1 MTALVQQDWQFQF
14 VQWHWLMVPAC
25 LLITL
30 IFFKY
35 IAGVSLQWK
44 LPAGLSSVSQSFRH
58 PRFELISALY
68 GQSHLRQAGLM
79 KWFRALLSWFMIA
92 LLFVALAQPE
102 WVRKEL
108 QEPSKFRDIVFVVDT
123 SVSMIQRDYLVK
135 GQRVDRMTLLK
146 GVLTRFIDQ
155 LKQDNVSVIVF
166 ADEAYTLV
174 PLTRDHQLA
183 RTMLSRVQVGIAGR
197 TSALGEALAQAVH
210 EAEQSRNKERVLVLL
225 TDATRL
231 TGKIKADVAMEL
243 ARQAGLHVYTV
254 AIGARTYEASEKKP
268 SGLIYDPADIDRLKL
283 IAQHTGGKF
292 YWAGS
297 TDSLSNAI
305 KDIEKSERSKEA
317 PIVLYV
323 RQSLYQWP
331 LLLAI
336 IMLTLLQVSSLFRR
350 SAV

>member
-1 MTALVQQDWQFQF
+1 MNTLVHQAWQFQF
-14 VQWHWLMVPAC
+14 VQWLWLLVPVF
-25 LLITL
+25 LLVAL
-30 IFFKY
+30 LFLRY
-35 IAGVSLQWK
+35 VASVSLQWQ

-58 PRFELISALY
+58 PRFELITALY
-68 GQSHLRQAGLM
+68 GKSHLRQAGLI
-79 KWFRALLSWFMIA
+79 KWFRMIVA
-92 LLFVALAQPE
+92 WLMICLLFIALAQPE

-146 GVLTRFIDQ
+146 GVLTRFIDE
-155 LKQDNVSVIVF
+155 LKQDNVSIIVY

-174 PLTRDHQLA
+174 PLTQDHELA
-183 RTMLSRVQVGIAGR
+183 KTMLSRVQIGLAGR

-231 TGKIKADVAMEL
+231 TGKIKSDVAMEL

-254 AIGARTYEASEKKP
+254 AIGARTYEASEKKQ
-268 SGLIYDPADIDRLKL
+268 SGLIYDPADIDRLKT
-283 IAQHTGGKF
+283 IARHTGGKF
-292 YWAGS
+292 YWAGN

-305 KDIEKSERSKEA
+305 KDIEKAERSKEA
-317 PIVLYV
+317 PVVLYI

-336 IMLTLLQVSSLFRR
+336 IMLTMLQLSNLSRR
-350 SAV
+350 PVA